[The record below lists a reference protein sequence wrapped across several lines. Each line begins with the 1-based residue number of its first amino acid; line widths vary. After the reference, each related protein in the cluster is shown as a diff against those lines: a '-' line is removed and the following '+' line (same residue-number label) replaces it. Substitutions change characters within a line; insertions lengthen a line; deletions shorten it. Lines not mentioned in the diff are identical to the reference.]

1 MEENQ
6 NKIYGRLFDS
16 VDLYDDNHIEVIL
29 QNMTKD
35 QSLFFLVEAVKLAY
49 KNNVYTIGETEVI
62 SKAIRVLSNN
72 PI

>member
-1 MEENQ
+1 MEQNQ

-16 VDLYDDNHIEVIL
+16 VDLYDDNHVEVIL
-29 QNMTKD
+29 QNMTTD

-62 SKAIRVLSNN
+62 SKAIRVLSKQTE
-72 PI
+72 